1 MNKPA
6 LSGLI
11 LLLLLSSCISKEED
25 YGIDEGDVYF
35 QVEYLNHA
43 WGYQHHGFIIDQQ
56 GNLFGYEKPEGW
68 VFPEE
73 GVISPRDFR
82 SNLNK
87 AEKETNTIP
96 ATEVKQME
104 PKALLAKNGELTE
117 PESQMVDAGTTVFA
131 VFIFDKKINKLK
143 KYDLLWEGDLFRENN
158 SQAAKDI
165 AAWLKEIRNS
175 RLEH

>member
-1 MNKPA
+1 MFSA
-6 LSGLI
+6 FA
-11 LLLLLSSCISKEED
+11 LLLLFFSCISKDDD

-35 QVEYLNHA
+35 QVEYVNHA

-56 GNLFGYEKPEGW
+56 GNLYDFEKPEGW
-68 VFPEE
+68 IFAEE
-73 GVISPRDFR
+73 GISPRDFR

-87 AEKETNTIP
+87 AEKEPNAVP

-104 PKALLAKNGELTE
+104 PKALLAKTGELTE
-117 PESQMVDAGTTVFA
+117 PENQMYDAGTTVFA
-131 VFIFDKKINKLK
+131 VFIFDKNTNKLK
-143 KYDLLWEGDLFRENN
+143 KYDLLWEGDLFRENT

-165 AAWLKEIRNS
+165 AAWLKGIRNS